1 MTPDPAAVAQPEAF
15 VEAKA
20 RALFEAL
27 GLPCRVEAKPR
38 PAGAREPVRLQVTP
52 DAGDLLGARRWT
64 QVSQAAGVLLE
75 MALLR
80 AGVVDLPVAVTLPD
94 QLHGPPRPTRE
105 ALGLDASA
113 RALAESAA
121 ARGRAFALG
130 PMSVGDRRLVHQAL
144 GEVEGVWTQSAGEGI
159 FRRLW
164 VVPRPASA
172 PEEETSPDPSSAGEP
187 SLDEGEDAAGA

>member
-1 MTPDPAAVAQPEAF
+1 MTLDPARPEAF
-15 VEAKA
+15 VEQTAKA
-20 RALFEAL
+20 LFKAL
-27 GLPCRVEAKPR
+27 GLACRVEVKPR
-38 PAGAREPVRLQVTP
+38 PAGAREPVRLQITP

-75 MALLR
+75 TALLK
-80 AGVVDLPVAVTLPD
+80 AGVMDLPVAVTLPD
-94 QLHGPPRPTRE
+94 QVPGPPRPTRE

-113 RALAESAA
+113 RALAAAAA

-144 GEVEGVWTQSAGEGI
+144 GEVDGVWTQSVGEGI

-164 VVPRPASA
+164 VVPRTPPAQ
-172 PEEETSPDPSSAGEP
+172 PDEP
-187 SLDEGEDAAGA
+187 SADAGSDTAEA